1 MPLSDKH
8 APCMQCSLRSP
19 PSPHSLRSPPRLC
32 CSLAAHSSRSL
43 RCPAAARLA
52 RVARRLACSVCSP
65 RLPAVLASLAAACF
79 CPARFACLLL
89 LPRASLASALLTFTS
104 PPPRLL
110 LIHLAHLLCSLRSLL
125 LASLAHCSL
134 TARSLLAHCSLT
146 ARSLLSLCSP
156 DSSPHPVVPLRHDC
170 LAARGGKLRCDS
182 PQSLSDPHTHPFC
195 TTLPVPIFDP
205 SGLMARARNLDQI
218 ARAPAPGI
226 NLLCAIAVTLRGPR
240 LHARST
246 AQLQLPSAPTLSH
259 HPITPKRH
267 SPGGGDT
274 HAQCGFQASVSL
286 GAVL

>member
-134 TARSLLAHCSLT
+134 TARSLL
-146 ARSLLSLCSP
+146 SLCSP

-226 NLLCAIAVTLRGPR
+226 KYKASQVMN
-240 LHARST
+240 
-246 AQLQLPSAPTLSH
+246 
-259 HPITPKRH
+259 
-267 SPGGGDT
+267 T
-274 HAQCGFQASVSL
+274 HE
-286 GAVL
+286 

>member
-1 MPLSDKH
+1 
-8 APCMQCSLRSP
+8 MQCSLRSP

-89 LPRASLASALLTFTS
+89 LPRASLASALLTLTS

-156 DSSPHPVVPLRHDC
+156 DSSPHPAVPLRHDC

-182 PQSLSDPHTHPFC
+182 QQSLSDPHTHPFC

-226 NLLCAIAVTLRGPR
+226 RKKIE
-240 LHARST
+240 
-246 AQLQLPSAPTLSH
+246 
-259 HPITPKRH
+259 K
-267 SPGGGDT
+267 T
-274 HAQCGFQASVSL
+274 HATTAPSHYLTVIIKL
-286 GAVL
+286 

>member
-1 MPLSDKH
+1 MALSCVPLSDKH

-134 TARSLLAHCSLT
+134 TARSLLAHCSRFARLT
-146 ARSLLSLCSP
+146 ARLTPWFPCAMIALPPAVENCVVTVRNPYRTPTHTLFAPLYPFLSLTP
-156 DSSPHPVVPLRHDC
+156 
-170 LAARGGKLRCDS
+170 
-182 PQSLSDPHTHPFC
+182 
-195 TTLPVPIFDP
+195 
-205 SGLMARARNLDQI
+205 
-218 ARAPAPGI
+218 PG
-226 NLLCAIAVTLRGPR
+226 
-240 LHARST
+240 
-246 AQLQLPSAPTLSH
+246 
-259 HPITPKRH
+259 
-267 SPGGGDT
+267 
-274 HAQCGFQASVSL
+274 
-286 GAVL
+286 

>member
-226 NLLCAIAVTLRGPR
+226 NFFFYEHNSPDRYSGRNAFAGASRRRRDAPR
-240 LHARST
+240 ARK
-246 AQLQLPSAPTLSH
+246 PSMWWM
-259 HPITPKRH
+259 
-267 SPGGGDT
+267 
-274 HAQCGFQASVSL
+274 
-286 GAVL
+286 